1 MVSNN
6 AFAFLFL
13 SFPGFLLQFFRM
25 QFILLLLCP
34 PMISRLCMSYQTQ
47 RAVGTGDAVCLL
59 WPTHFILAR
68 YELTR
73 DDVRSTKAAIE

>member
-13 SFPGFLLQFFRM
+13 SFPGFLLQNAVFF
-25 QFILLLLCP
+25 FHLLYP
-34 PMISRLCMSYQTQ
+34 PMISRLCMSHQTQ
-47 RAVGTGDAVCLL
+47 GAVGTGDAVCLL
-59 WPTHFILAR
+59 WPTQLAR